1 MHSEIRMQ
9 PAKVSKII
17 DACAILHNIALS
29 LREEMEDDDDDQ
41 NDNAALNVAY
51 RGPED
56 GRACLLYTSP
66 SPRD

>member
-1 MHSEIRMQ
+1 MK
-9 PAKVSKII
+9 PAKVCKII
-17 DACAILHNIALS
+17 GACAILHNIALS

-56 GRACLLYTSP
+56 GWAIRNFITRTYF
-66 SPRD
+66 